1 MPVFQFSQYRYG
13 LSALPH
19 GAVTVSEKAQLLARF
34 VGQFDPLLQRGDR
47 FLLMPLFQIGQ
58 AQEATSYSKV
68 QIELD
73 GLLELFNGRIE
84 IALYDAD
91 ISDVYADDG
100 RKRIELL
107 RALDFRHRFVK
118 PPEHAE
124 MGAVPMVS
132 GRITRVEFDRA
143 FEFFFS
149 FSELPRM
156 LIDVSE

>member
-1 MPVFQFSQYRYG
+1 SLGPLR
-13 LSALPH
+13 H
-19 GAVTVSEKAQLLARF
+19 CAVTVSEKDQLIGRL

-100 RKRIELL
+100 RKRMELL

-124 MGAVPMVS
+124 MGAVPMLAR
-132 GRITRVEFDRA
+132 RIVRLAIAR
-143 FEFFFS
+143 
-149 FSELPRM
+149 
-156 LIDVSE
+156 